1 MEQIMREGAGH
12 GKTVYRDQ
20 SGQKVDLKDKL
31 LSEKDRLRMA
41 NEQQL
46 KLWKGGAKQQEEAQ
60 ELKRAIE

>member
-1 MEQIMREGAGH
+1 
-12 GKTVYRDQ
+12 
-20 SGQKVDLKDKL
+20 LKDKL